1 VSELC
6 GIVGITSKKGAGVL
20 KDLISS
26 LTKLEYRGYDSA
38 GIAILTDKG
47 IEVIKG
53 VGTISEVV
61 SRALDEIKD
70 GSTGIG
76 HTRWAT
82 HGEVSE
88 QNAHPLLSCDRR
100 VAVVHNGTLDD
111 FEKLRDRLMA
121 KGHRFSSDTDSEVIA
136 HLIEENITL
145 HGDIVEAFVKT
156 VMSLKGSYAVAAI
169 IQGYNAL
176 LVARNKSPLVVGL
189 GNGENYCASD
199 VAALLHKTN
208 RFIFLEDGDI
218 ALVTPDT
225 VKVCHLTS
233 TGEALSV
240 ERGIELIEWSPELLS
255 RGSYEHFMLKEIHEQ
270 PNIIRKIAENLN
282 YYRKFAE
289 ALFGYLR
296 DGSLSIVAAGTSYH
310 AGLIGKYLFSKML
323 SVRSEVI
330 IASEF
335 QEWSH
340 HLRKGDIVL
349 AISQS
354 GETAD
359 VLEAVRIAR
368 SRGTRVL
375 SLVNVPGS
383 TLTRLSDE
391 VAYIQAGPEVGVAA
405 TKTFTAQIAVLY
417 LISSIM
423 KDLNEGKI
431 RENTE
436 RSLLSVSK
444 ILNGQLD
451 EFKRRSKDISE
462 RIKHKKNAFFLGRG
476 INFPTA
482 LEGALKLK
490 EISYIHAEGYP
501 AGEYK
506 HGPLAL
512 IEEGVPA
519 IVLVPYDEDLRRKII
534 YNLMEV
540 KSRGALT
547 ITVQPDNVDVPTD
560 FAITTDSSVGELLSP
575 LIYAVPL
582 QLIAYYT
589 AVSLNRNPDKPRN
602 LAKSVT
608 VE

>member
-1 VSELC
+1 MSELC
-6 GIVGITSKKGAGVL
+6 GIVGITGKKGAGVL

-53 VGTISEVV
+53 VGTISEVI
-61 SRALDEIKD
+61 SRALDKIKD

-111 FEKLRDRLMA
+111 FEKLRDHLMA

-136 HLIEENITL
+136 HLIEENIML
-145 HGDIVEAFVKT
+145 HRDIIEAFVKAIT
-156 VMSLKGSYAVAAI
+156 SLKGSYAVAAI
-169 IQGYNAL
+169 VQGYNVL

-208 RFIFLEDGDI
+208 RFIFLEDGDV

-225 VKVCHLTS
+225 VKVWHLTS
-233 TGEALSV
+233 TGEALGV

-255 RGSYEHFMLKEIHEQ
+255 RGDYEHFMLKEIHEQ

-289 ALFGYLR
+289 ALFRYLR

-330 IASEF
+330 VASEF

-340 HLRKGDIVL
+340 HLKEGDIVL

-405 TKTFTAQIAVLY
+405 TKTFTAQVAVLY
-417 LISSIM
+417 LVSSMM

-444 ILNGQLD
+444 VLNDQLD
-451 EFKRRSKDISE
+451 KFKRHSKDISG
-462 RIKHKKNAFFLGRG
+462 RIKQEKNAFFLGRG

-534 YNLMEV
+534 YNIMEV

-547 ITVQPDNVDVPTD
+547 ITIQPDNVDVPTD
-560 FAITTDSSVGELLSP
+560 FAITTDSTVEELLSP